1 MKVHKGDTVI
11 VIAGKDKG
19 ATGEIIAVDPEAGR
33 VTVQGVNLVK
43 KHQRPTGNVRTQ
55 TGIVE
60 REAPLRISNVAWVCP
75 HCDKPTR
82 VGYRVNPD
90 GTKSRVC
97 KKCGEVA
104 D

>member
-1 MKVHKGDTVI
+1 MNIRKGDTVE
-11 VIAGKDKG
+11 VISGDDKG
-19 ATGEIIAVDPEAGR
+19 QRGTVHAVLPKEGR
-33 VTVQGVNLVK
+33 LIVSGVNLVK